1 MNDWEHGSSSQID
14 TANMCLRKWYFI
26 KIEGLSTPTTKAQA
40 GGIEVHAQ
48 LEGYLKTG
56 RMPTSL
62 VARVGLEHLPDPAI
76 VLPENV
82 ERVFQLTH
90 PDLPAKLVGVIDLIE
105 PGEMPPRITDHKTTS
120 DFKYCKTE
128 EQLQSNT
135 QAIVYGNFA
144 AKALFDTLPLS
155 FRHIYY
161 RTRGSA
167 KSRVVEAL
175 LDADLL
181 YDGFER
187 VVNTMH
193 TMKKASTVASADKI
207 EPTPSA
213 CSAYGGCPFRMNCAA
228 IGDVGERTMLT
239 GMIRAAKTK
248 EKTKMDIATLR
259 ARMAEKSEEPQPA
272 APEAF
277 EATPQPI
284 NPPDGTPMDE
294 PIVMAEKGRG
304 RPQKGPFLL
313 DEKTPIR
320 GLKKPELVSTIEEY
334 FQSVCERLPDF
345 GNDHSIKKY
354 TAGSKTDLV
363 ENVVALMDYITGEQ
377 TPPVVQA
384 ETEPIIEPIIEP
396 ITEPKDVPVEP
407 QKVASN
413 GSFTLYIG
421 CHPRGHVV
429 TYLDD
434 VLKPFQEQ
442 VADMEDVPHYGL
454 IRYNEGSK
462 QVAALLHKALNDEE
476 IPISSHVVADRRMSS
491 DIAIEVIAG
500 HANAV
505 VERIG

>member
-1 MNDWEHGSSSQID
+1 
-14 TANMCLRKWYFI
+14 MCLRKWYFI
-26 KIEGLSTPTTKAQA
+26 KIDGLPTPTTKAQA
-40 GGIEVHAQ
+40 TGIDVHAQ

-62 VARVGLEHLPDPAI
+62 IARVGLEHLPDPAT
-76 VLPENV
+76 VSPENV
-82 ERVFQLTH
+82 EHEFEFTH
-90 PDLPAKLVGVIDLIE
+90 PDLPAKLVGIIDLVE

-120 DFKYCKTE
+120 DFQYCKTE

-135 QAIVYGNFA
+135 QAIIYGNYA
-144 AKALFDTLPLS
+144 AKSLFDTLPLH

-167 KSRVVEAL
+167 QSRVVEAV

-187 VVNTMH
+187 IVSTMH
-193 TMKKASTVASADKI
+193 TMKKASIVASADKI

-259 ARMAEKSEEPQPA
+259 ARKAKRDGNTEPSKPIEA
-272 APEAF
+272 APVEA
-277 EATPQPI
+277 ETVEVTPQPI

-320 GLKKPELVSTIEEY
+320 GLKKPELISTIEQY
-334 FQSVCERLPDF
+334 FQNVCERLPDF
-345 GNDHSIKKY
+345 GNDHSVKKY
-354 TAGSKTDLV
+354 TTGSKTDLV

-384 ETEPIIEPIIEP
+384 ETEP

-434 VLKPFQEQ
+434 VLKPLQEQ

>member
-26 KIEGLSTPTTKAQA
+26 KIEGLPTPTTKAQA
-40 GGIEVHAQ
+40 LGTEVHAQ

-56 RMPTSL
+56 KMPTSL
-62 VARVGLEHLPDPAI
+62 IARVGLNHLPDPAT
-76 VLPENV
+76 VSPENV
-82 ERVFQLTH
+82 EHEFELTH
-90 PDLPAKLVGVIDLIE
+90 PDLPVKLVGIIDLVE

-120 DFKYCKTE
+120 DFQYCKTE

-135 QAIVYGNFA
+135 QAIVYGNYA
-144 AKALFDTLPLS
+144 AKSLFDTLPLH

-167 KSRVVEAL
+167 QSRVVEAV

-187 VVNTMH
+187 IVRTMH
-193 TMKKASTVASADKI
+193 KMKKASIVASADKI

-213 CSAYGGCPFRMNCAA
+213 CSAYGGCPFRMECAA
-228 IGDVGERTMLT
+228 IGDVDGAKMLT

-248 EKTKMDIATLR
+248 EKMKMDIATLR
-259 ARMAEKSEEPQPA
+259 ARKAKQNENAEPSKPV
-272 APEAF
+272 

-294 PIVMAEKGRG
+294 PVVMAEKANGG
-304 RPQKGPFLL
+304 TVKGPFLL

-320 GLKKPELVSTIEEY
+320 GLKKPELVSTIDEY

-345 GNDHSIKKY
+345 GKDHSVKEYK
-354 TAGSKTDLV
+354 TGSKTVLV
-363 ENVVALMDYITGEQ
+363 ENVVKLMDYITGEQ
-377 TPPVVQA
+377 TPPVMQA
-384 ETEPIIEPIIEP
+384 QAEP
-396 ITEPKDVPVEP
+396 ITEPKAAPVEQP
-407 QKVASN
+407 ETVSN
-413 GSFTLYIG
+413 GAFKLYIG
-421 CHPRGHVV
+421 CHPRGRAV

-434 VLKPFQEQ
+434 ILKQFQEQ

-462 QVAALLHKALNDEE
+462 QVAALLHRAL
-476 IPISSHVVADRRMSS
+476 SSGELSITSDVVAIPRMCS
-491 DIAIEVIAG
+491 DMAIEVIAG
-500 HANAV
+500 HASEV
-505 VERIG
+505 TDPLGR